1 MKIRIH
7 KPIYG
12 VSITFLEKVKN
23 YFKII
28 GNSHTKET
36 TL

>member
-12 VSITFLEKVKN
+12 VPITFLEKV
-23 YFKII
+23 KII